1 MPRKTGL
8 SRRQFIQN
16 SAVIT
21 GGLALTSVL
30 PRSVWAGITDTI
42 RVGVIGC
49 GGRGGDAA
57 KNCLDSSKGVQI
69 VALADAFKD
78 RVGAAKKRFN
88 VADNRC
94 FVGLDSYKALLAL
107 PDVDMVI
114 LATPPGFRPIHF
126 AAAIEAGKNVFMEK
140 PVAVCLA
147 GVNMVLA
154 AAAKAAE
161 KKLAVVAGTQ
171 RRHEAKYVE
180 TMKRIHGG
188 AIGDI
193 VGAQCYWNQGG
204 LWVNKRQAGQS
215 DVEWQ
220 LRNWLY
226 FTWLSGDHI
235 VEQHVHNIDVINWA
249 FNALPDEVH
258 SIGGRQFCKAPEF
271 GNIYDHFG
279 TEFFYPNDVRT
290 ISTCRQ
296 IEGADNRIGERVTGT
311 KGWSNCA
318 GLISDHKGNKI
329 WEYTGPN
336 ADPYIQEHTDLI
348 ASIRSGKPLN
358 EGQRI
363 AESTLCAIMARESA
377 YSQQRFKRTWY
388 IAKSDLNLLPPD
400 DLKLTDSKPVAPVAV
415 PGKYKLSGA
424 AAEAPKKKQDAPKG
438 KKK

>member
-1 MPRKTGL
+1 MPHNTGL
-8 SRRQFIQN
+8 TRRQFLRN
-16 SAVIT
+16 SAILT
-21 GGLALTSVL
+21 GGLALTTAL
-30 PRSVWAGITDTI
+30 PRRVWAGLSDTI

-49 GGRGGDAA
+49 GGRGADAA
-57 KNCLDSSKGVQI
+57 KNCLDSAKGVQI
-69 VALADAFKD
+69 TALADAFKD
-78 RVGAAKKRFN
+78 RIDGAKKRFN
-88 VADNRC
+88 VPDNRC

-107 PDVDMVI
+107 ADVDMVI

-126 AAAIEAGKNVFMEK
+126 AAAIEAGKHVFMEK

-147 GVNMVLA
+147 GINMVLA
-154 AAAKAAE
+154 ASAKAAE

-180 TMKRIHGG
+180 TMKRIHDG
-188 AIGDI
+188 AIGTI
-193 VGAQCYWNQGG
+193 LGAQCYWNQGG
-204 LWVNKRQAGQS
+204 LWTSKRQPGQP
-215 DVEWQ
+215 DVDWQ

-249 FNALPDEVH
+249 FNTLPDEVH
-258 SIGGRQFCKAPEF
+258 SIGGRQFRKAPEF

-296 IEGADNRIGERVTGT
+296 IEGLDFNASERVTGT

-318 GLISDHKGNKI
+318 GLISDHKGNKL
-329 WEYTGPN
+329 WEYKGPN
-336 ADPYIQEHTDLI
+336 PDPYIQEHTDLI
-348 ASIRSGKPLN
+348 ASIRAGTPLN

-400 DLKLTDSKPVAPVAV
+400 GLKLTDSKPVAPVAV
-415 PGKYKLSGA
+415 PGKYKLTSA
-424 AAEAPKKKQDAPKG
+424 VAPEPPKKNTG